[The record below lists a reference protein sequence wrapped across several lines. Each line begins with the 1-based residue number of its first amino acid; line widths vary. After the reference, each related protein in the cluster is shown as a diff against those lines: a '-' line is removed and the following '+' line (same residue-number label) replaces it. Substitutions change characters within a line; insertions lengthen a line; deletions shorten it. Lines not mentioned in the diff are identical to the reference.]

1 MTEGT
6 TPTTPDGAGSIPAG
20 RAPSAG
26 AGTEGTATGS
36 TGRDDA
42 ATDRTGVEGA
52 DPVGARIE
60 AHRADLSPAERQVAE
75 IVLRDPEIVAFGTV
89 ARVAERSG
97 TSGASV
103 VRLATR
109 LGFPGFSGLQA
120 AVQAAIGQQLRPA
133 VERIRAEQGPDIVTP
148 SLQVELDNVQRTL
161 SAVDADAFAA
171 AVGLL
176 ADRRRHVV
184 VIAGD
189 AENGVGAMF
198 ATALSLVRPGV
209 SQVAG
214 SDVTVARQLAAA
226 GADTVIVAIDLR
238 RYERWVVDHV
248 ARAVSSGATAIA
260 VTDSLLS
267 PLAAQAAVS
276 FTVAA
281 ESAGVFDS
289 HVGTLALTNLLVTG
303 TARRLRRSA
312 TDRLDAVEAAWR
324 AAGTLLDE

>member
-1 MTEGT
+1 MSDGT
-6 TPTTPDGAGSIPAG
+6 TPAERAG
-20 RAPSAG
+20 R
-26 AGTEGTATGS
+26 TEQAA
-36 TGRDDA
+36 RVDDI
-42 ATDRTGVEGA
+42 DSIE
-52 DPVGARIE
+52 ARID
-60 AHRADLSPAERQVAE
+60 AHRAALSPAERQVAE
-75 IVLRDPEIVAFGTV
+75 VVLRNPEAVAFGTV
-89 ARVAERSG
+89 ARVADLSG

-133 VERIRAEQGPDIVTP
+133 VERIRAEHGPDVVTR

-161 SAVDADAFAA
+161 TAVDADAFAA

-198 ATALSLVRPGV
+198 ATALSLVRAGV
-209 SQVAG
+209 TQVAG
-214 SDVTVARQLAAA
+214 SDVTVARQLAGA

-248 ARAVSSGATAIA
+248 ARAVDGGATAIA

-289 HVGTLALTNLLVTG
+289 HVGTLALTNALVTG

-312 TDRLDAVEAAWR
+312 TARLDAVEAAWR
-324 AAGTLLDE
+324 AAGTLVED

>member
-6 TPTTPDGAGSIPAG
+6 TPTTPDGAGSTAAG
-20 RAPSAG
+20 RAPSPSAR
-26 AGTEGTATGS
+26 TDGTATGS
-36 TGRDDA
+36 TGRDGAGID
-42 ATDRTGVEGA
+42 GSGA
-52 DPVGARIE
+52 DGADTVGARIE

-133 VERIRAEQGPDIVTP
+133 VERIRTEQGPDIVTP

-226 GADTVIVAIDLR
+226 GVDTVIVAIDLR

-248 ARAVSSGATAIA
+248 GRAVAAGATAIA

-267 PLAAQAAVS
+267 PLAAEAAVS

>member
-6 TPTTPDGAGSIPAG
+6 PPTAPGRSGTAAPGSPAPGKPAG
-20 RAPSAG
+20 
-26 AGTEGTATGS
+26 EGPAV
-36 TGRDDA
+36 
-42 ATDRTGVEGA
+42 DRTGVVP
-52 DPVGARIE
+52 DTVGARIE

-75 IVLRDPEIVAFGTV
+75 VVLRDPETVAFGTV

-133 VERIRAEQGPDIVTP
+133 VERIRAEQAPDVVTG
-148 SLQVELDNVQRTL
+148 SLEVELDNVQRTL
-161 SAVDADAFAA
+161 SAVDADSFAA
-171 AVGLL
+171 AVALL
-176 ADRRRHVV
+176 ADRGRHVV

-198 ATALSLVRPGV
+198 ATALSLVRPDV
-209 SQVAG
+209 TQVAG

-248 ARAVSSGATAIA
+248 ARAVGAGATAIA

-324 AAGTLLDE
+324 AAGTLIDE